1 MIIKPLTV
9 EKMQPSKYNKKEF
22 FAVIKK
28 DLVCGSTDILMERKK
43 KCVVKVIA
51 RSDYTSFDI
60 IEY

>member
-1 MIIKPLTV
+1 
-9 EKMQPSKYNKKEF
+9 MQPSKYNKKEF